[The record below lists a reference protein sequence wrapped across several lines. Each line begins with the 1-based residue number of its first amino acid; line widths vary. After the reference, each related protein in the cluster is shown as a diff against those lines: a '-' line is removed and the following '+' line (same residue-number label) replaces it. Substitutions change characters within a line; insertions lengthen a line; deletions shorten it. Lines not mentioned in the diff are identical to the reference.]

1 MLQSTVNF
9 LFVPESSLSIVFLGI
24 FVLIFIYGFWH
35 LRSCRKGVRNF
46 YQNAADRFA
55 LEHGRITAASF
66 IARFDESQK
75 IREIRIESLPNIFVT
90 VGILGTFLGLGVAIH
105 GASELL
111 SSEKIDLVQLNAVL
125 SVIAFKF
132 QTSIWGTLFSL
143 LFLKCFNEP
152 YYAYRQ
158 KAVCD
163 VLDQIAGDEASA
175 ESILASQLEA
185 LKGIRSGQEKF
196 VTVGESIGKA
206 VQETGIEQMAAG
218 LKRTEAMQESL
229 EAMRSELSSEIG
241 AVHEQVS
248 QDIDSVHK
256 RVAHDINSV
265 QEKLSKDIHS
275 VNEQVSQDINSV
287 QEQLSQDINSVNE
300 RVSQDINSVQEQLSK
315 DINTVNEQLSQDI
328 GTMQSQLTGDIGS
341 VETHLTDEIQNQQA
355 VLGDMFD
362 EQNRLN
368 ESFFGSVQNDFNSQ
382 NKSFAEQ
389 ITEEL
394 ASQREKTSE
403 LIEQNK
409 SMGKLLDQQAKLN
422 QSILGEAEES
432 YAQNAKSFVAQV
444 VDALGEQKESI
455 SELLAQQ
462 NALTETFFG
471 SAKEG
476 IAKEAKHFASGLAA
490 ELTKQRE
497 ETAALIAGQEAMATM
512 LKEQNQRAK
521 ELLGDAGK
529 AYAQGAKSFTERIDE
544 ALETQHVRIE
554 SLIEQQNELHKSLAA
569 LLGDTAT
576 DMEKSSQS
584 FLSSITMELA
594 AQRGFMQE
602 LLQKQN
608 DITAELN
615 KAQKEFW
622 GETKDAY
629 TSESKSFVDTMT
641 EQMKL
646 QKAFLQK
653 VIDQQ
658 TELAKHINEEQAE
671 YMRELIASQDGLIER
686 FNDQCDALLGKQREE
701 NAKHDR
707 DFLTGLDEK
716 LATQKEDMAA
726 LVAEHARLSKVL
738 LGDLEKSNAEN
749 LAATNEGFV
758 KHMEDYKAFA
768 EKIAREQ
775 QRVQDVLAAKLDSY
789 TKDMEAVTKE
799 HRSSIAEIGKVL
811 AVLHAAL
818 ENNSKILNDIIEN
831 FYATQD
837 NLDAVRR
844 KEIQGLADAFTSML
858 KHESTSPAA
867 WRKSEK
873 TVKEAVRETRLTPAK
888 GEAKG
893 K

>member
-9 LFVPESSLSIVFLGI
+9 LFVPESSLSVVFLGI
-24 FVLIFIYGFWH
+24 FALIFLYGFWH
-35 LRSCRKGVRNF
+35 LRRCRAGVRNF
-46 YQNAADRFA
+46 RQGAADRFA

-66 IARFDESQK
+66 IARFDEGQK

-111 SSEKIDLVQLNAVL
+111 GSQKIDLVQLNAVL

-158 KAVCD
+158 EAVCD

-196 VTVGESIGKA
+196 VSVGESIGKA
-206 VQETGIEQMAAG
+206 VQETGLEQMAAG
-218 LKRTEAMQESL
+218 LKRTEAMQQSL
-229 EAMRSELSSEIG
+229 EAMRSELSGEIG

-248 QDIDSVHK
+248 RDIGSVH
-256 RVAHDINSV
+256 
-265 QEKLSKDIHS
+265 
-275 VNEQVSQDINSV
+275 
-287 QEQLSQDINSVNE
+287 
-300 RVSQDINSVQEQLSK
+300 
-315 DINTVNEQLSQDI
+315 EQLSQDI
-328 GTMQSQLTGDIGS
+328 GSMHSQLAGDIGS
-341 VETHLTDEIQNQQA
+341 IEARLTDEIQNQQA
-355 VLGDMFD
+355 VLGDMID
-362 EQNRLN
+362 EQNRMN
-368 ESFFGSVQNDFNSQ
+368 ESFFGSARDEFSSRNQ
-382 NKSFAEQ
+382 SFAEQ

-394 ASQREKTSE
+394 ANQREKTAE

-409 SMGKLLDQQAKLN
+409 SMGELLDRQARLN
-422 QSILGEAEES
+422 QAVLGEAEES
-432 YAQNAKSFVAQV
+432 YAKSAKSFVEQV
-444 VDALGEQKESI
+444 TDALDEQKQAVA
-455 SELLAQQ
+455 ELLEQQ

-476 IAKEAKHFASGLAA
+476 MAREAKTFANGLSA
-490 ELTKQRE
+490 ELAKQRQ
-497 ETAALIAGQEAMATM
+497 ETSELLAGQQAMAEM
-512 LKEQNQRAK
+512 LKEQNERNRA
-521 ELLGDAGK
+521 LLGDAGE
-529 AYAQGAKSFTERIDE
+529 AYAKGAKSFAAQVGDALSGQQEAMRGLLAQQNTLAESFFGSARESLTRETKSFAERMSE
-544 ALETQHVRIE
+544 ALETQHVRTE
-554 SLIEQQNELHKSLAA
+554 ALIEQQNQLHKDLAA

-602 LLQKQN
+602 LMQKQN
-608 DITAELN
+608 AITAELN

-622 GETKDAY
+622 GETRDAY
-629 TSESKSFVDTMT
+629 ADESKGFVATMT
-641 EQMKL
+641 EQIKL
-646 QKAFLQK
+646 QKAFMQK

-658 TELAKHINEEQAE
+658 TELARHINEEQAE
-671 YMRELIASQDGLIER
+671 YMRELIASQDGLIAQ
-686 FNDQCDALLGKQREE
+686 FNEQCDALLGRQREE
-701 NAKHDR
+701 AARHDR
-707 DFLTGLDEK
+707 EFLEGLDEK
-716 LATQKEDMAA
+716 LAVQKKDMAE

-768 EKIAREQ
+768 ERIAAEQ
-775 QRVQDVLAAKLDSY
+775 QRVQDALAVRLESY
-789 TKDMEAVTKE
+789 AKDMGEVSKE

-811 AVLHAAL
+811 SVLHAAL

-873 TVKEAVRETRLTPAK
+873 TVKEAARETRLAQPSDK
-888 GEAKG
+888 SKG